1 MEIPTQPPEAKLI
14 EELRE
19 GVRPKLS
26 VRKAA
31 DSAGISEGR
40 WRQIAKGYNQV
51 SKDTYVPS
59 IAPADTLARMARVV
73 GAVPDQ
79 LRAVGREDAATEL
92 AKIER
97 DAEVDKHADAIMD
110 ALPDTSPSWIDSN
123 TEGGR
128 LNRKSL
134 SDLITTYVASRD
146 DPPEDRAERMAE
158 AALVAI
164 ATVRQVLIL
173 DGDRTV
179 RAHAIDALNPA
190 EAAVTFLI
198 EALGDMKG
206 AGHDMEAAQESDAS
220 SKAPSHEKTDV
231 EDRSTDNSQS
241 GTAFDDLDAA
251 TDEAIPELDVDGID
265 DDGQQF
271 G

>member
-134 SDLITTYVASRD
+134 SDLITAYVASRD

-206 AGHDMEAAQESDAS
+206 AGHDMEAAQESPAS
-220 SKAPSHEKTDV
+220 SEASSHEKTDADSADDV
-231 EDRSTDNSQS
+231 KPSSAAAAADAI
-241 GTAFDDLDAA
+241 TAAA
-251 TDEAIPELDVDGID
+251 VAELEVDGVD
-265 DDGQQF
+265 NNREQA
-271 G
+271 